1 MSYPG
6 SPATGAAE
14 GPRCCACPDGL
25 EQKVPSPRKPPRK
38 LSETSLHP
46 NQFCRA
52 SLAPGPLEN
61 PQSPWFPWKLQK
73 GLATRILRQRR
84 SGRGCSQG
92 EGLPAALRD
101 QAFRGRGPE
110 SRQALLHSEKR
121 TQSWNCLVSIMTQS
135 FPPTPVQARNCP

>member
-1 MSYPG
+1 M
-6 SPATGAAE
+6 
-14 GPRCCACPDGL
+14 
-25 EQKVPSPRKPPRK
+25 EQKVPSPKKPPRK
-38 LSETSLHP
+38 LSETSLHSGH
-46 NQFCRA
+46 QFCRA

-84 SGRGCSQG
+84 SGRECSQG

-121 TQSWNCLVSIMTQS
+121 TQMVLELFGQHHDIVFPSNPSPSEKLPLICKLSQVVVWRQS
-135 FPPTPVQARNCP
+135 